1 MKNLTALFILA
12 GGILCTTFAYA
23 GDTTALKAEKICS
36 PQIDIFNID
45 NLETLLGIV
54 NGEKL
59 ASYEVV
65 LSTPTKEG
73 GNDVYKFNN
82 EQSGDFK
89 RIMAR
94 IKEHALPGS
103 ILFIDAIKTNT
114 GASLVQTAFYL
125 R

>member
-59 ASYEVV
+59 LTSSLLKSECIFGAET
-65 LSTPTKEG
+65 LDNPT
-73 GNDVYKFNN
+73 F
-82 EQSGDFK
+82 
-89 RIMAR
+89 
-94 IKEHALPGS
+94 
-103 ILFIDAIKTNT
+103 LFLNWV
-114 GASLVQTAFYL
+114 SQP
-125 R
+125 